1 MLGSALS
8 LLIGILLVQQLPLLP
23 DIQWLVLGGVVA
35 GIMAWLRYWR
45 GLFFVLGVLWAI
57 VFAMTRLSDALSA
70 DMEGVVPVTGM
81 IASLPEYDERRVSFD
96 FIVSDSPKP
105 LPNKI
110 RLSWYSPQQ
119 AIKAGQHWSF
129 TVKLKRPH
137 GFFNTSSF
145 DYEKQLFI
153 EGIGAT
159 GYIRPKIQSVLL
171 GQKSAWLSISVWRQ
185 SITDKLS
192 ELLPNSPSL
201 GLIKALTIGDGGA
214 ISQNQ
219 WEVFR
224 KTGTTHLVVIS
235 GSHIGLIAGLVY
247 FLVLRLW
254 AWMGI
259 LRWSPQHLAAIVAL
273 VVGVFYSALAG
284 FSVPTQR
291 AAIMLAVAMFA
302 IISQRNPQPFHT
314 LATALIAVLLFDPL
328 AVLAAGF
335 WLSFIAVAL
344 IIYTVAGRLG
354 KLNIMLET
362 LKLNGVMSLGLVPL
376 TLLFFQQVSLI
387 SPIANAVAVPLIS
400 FLIVPFALLAVVLM
414 FIAPDLASG
423 LFWLVDELLQGL
435 WWLLNQLAALPYAII
450 SHTQPSIIALLF
462 AVVAIVILLAPK
474 GIPAR
479 WLGLV
484 LLLPLIFTEKQ
495 SPATGDLKLTLLDV
509 GQGLAAVIQTAN
521 HTLVYDTGAKFS
533 ADSDQGK
540 NILLPFLHQ
549 QGVNKVDQL
558 VISHGDNDHIGGA
571 ESLIKGIAVEKISTS
586 VPDQLSD
593 YQPEQCAA
601 GQAWTWDGI
610 QFTMLSPSEQLSSEN
625 NNSCVL
631 QVQTASG
638 NVLLTGDIEAQAET
652 WLVKTYGEQLK
663 AQILIA
669 PHHGSKTSSTLSF
682 LQAVQADTIL
692 IPAGYRNPF
701 GHPHNQ
707 VIARYQ
713 TLNAHYLSSANSGE
727 ISVNLKNG
735 VWSVQGLRQTDRH
748 YWNFLNYNGA
758 SPIHPKF
765 IEDL

>member
-1 MLGSALS
+1 MVASALS
-8 LLIGILLVQQLPLLP
+8 LLAGILLVQQLPTLP
-23 DIQWLVLGGVVA
+23 SYQWLIFGGMIV

-45 GLFFVLGVLWAI
+45 LLFFMIGLMWAI
-57 VFAMTRLSDALSA
+57 VFAITSLADRLPA
-70 DMEGVVPVTGM
+70 DLEGLEIPVTGI
-81 IASLPEYDERRVSFD
+81 IASLPEQDERRVSFD
-96 FIVSDSPKP
+96 FIVTTPQQT

-110 RLSWYSPQQ
+110 RLSWYNPDQT
-119 AIKAGQHWSF
+119 IKAGQHWSF

-137 GFFNTSSF
+137 GFFNTSGF

-159 GYIRPKIQSVLL
+159 GYIRPKTNAALL
-171 GQKSAWLSISVWRQ
+171 GQESAWLSISLWRQ
-185 SITDKLS
+185 IITDKLS

-219 WEVFR
+219 WEIFR

-259 LRWSPQHLAAIVAL
+259 LRWSPQQVAALVAL
-273 VVGVFYSALAG
+273 TVGVFYSALAG

-387 SPIANAVAVPLIS
+387 SPVANAVAVPLIS
-400 FLIVPFALLAVVLM
+400 FLIVPFALLAVLLM

-462 AVVAIVILLAPK
+462 AILAIVMLLAPK
-474 GIPAR
+474 GMPAR
-479 WLGLV
+479 WLGVV

-533 ADSDQGK
+533 ADSNQGK
-540 NILLPFLHQ
+540 NILLPFLYQ
-549 QGVNKVDQL
+549 QGINKVDQL

-571 ESLIKGIAVEKISTS
+571 ESLIKGMVVEKISTS
-586 VPDQLSD
+586 VPEQLSD
-593 YQPEQCAA
+593 YHPEPCAA
-601 GQAWTWDGI
+601 GQSWTWDGI

-652 WLVKTYGEQLK
+652 WLVKNYGEQLK

-669 PHHGSKTSSTLSF
+669 PHHGSKTSSTLNF

-701 GHPHNQ
+701 GHPHSQ

-758 SPIHPKF
+758 SATHPN
-765 IEDL
+765 LTH

>member
-1 MLGSALS
+1 MVASALS
-8 LLIGILLVQQLPLLP
+8 LLAGILLVQQLPTLP
-23 DIQWLVLGGVVA
+23 SYQWLIFGGMIV

-45 GLFFVLGVLWAI
+45 LLFFMIGLMWAI
-57 VFAMTRLSDALSA
+57 VFALTRLA
-70 DMEGVVPVTGM
+70 DRLPADLEGLEIPVTGI
-81 IASLPEYDERRVSFD
+81 IASLPEQDERRVSFD
-96 FIVSDSPKP
+96 FIVTTPQQT

-110 RLSWYSPQQ
+110 RLSWYNPDQT
-119 AIKAGQHWSF
+119 IKAGQHWSF

-137 GFFNTSSF
+137 GFFNTSGF

-159 GYIRPKIQSVLL
+159 GYIRPKTNAALL
-171 GQKSAWLSISVWRQ
+171 GQESAWLSISLWRQ
-185 SITDKLS
+185 IITDKLS

-219 WEVFR
+219 WEIFR

-259 LRWSPQHLAAIVAL
+259 LRWSPQQVAALVAL
-273 VVGVFYSALAG
+273 TVGVFYSALAG

-387 SPIANAVAVPLIS
+387 SPVANAVAVPLIS
-400 FLIVPFALLAVVLM
+400 FLIVPFALLAVLLM

-462 AVVAIVILLAPK
+462 AILAIVMLLAPK
-474 GIPAR
+474 GMPAR
-479 WLGLV
+479 WLGVV

-533 ADSDQGK
+533 ADSNQGK
-540 NILLPFLHQ
+540 NILLPFLYQ
-549 QGVNKVDQL
+549 QGINKVDQL

-571 ESLIKGIAVEKISTS
+571 ESLIKGMVVEKISTS
-586 VPDQLSD
+586 VPEQLSD
-593 YQPEQCAA
+593 YHPEPCAA
-601 GQAWTWDGI
+601 GQSWTWDGI

-652 WLVKTYGEQLK
+652 WLVKNYGEQLK

-669 PHHGSKTSSTLSF
+669 PHHGSKTSSTLNF

-701 GHPHNQ
+701 GHPHSQ

-758 SPIHPKF
+758 SATHPN
-765 IEDL
+765 LTH

>member
-1 MLGSALS
+1 LTDR
-8 LLIGILLVQQLPLLP
+8 LPADLE
-23 DIQWLVLGGVVA
+23 
-35 GIMAWLRYWR
+35 
-45 GLFFVLGVLWAI
+45 GLEI
-57 VFAMTRLSDALSA
+57 
-70 DMEGVVPVTGM
+70 PVTGI
-81 IASLPEYDERRVSFD
+81 IASLPEQDERRVSFD
-96 FIVSDSPKP
+96 FIVTTSPQT
-105 LPNKI
+105 LPNNI
-110 RLSWYSPQQ
+110 RLSWYNPDQTM
-119 AIKAGQHWSF
+119 KAGQHWAF

-137 GFFNTSSF
+137 GVFNTSGF
-145 DYEKQLFI
+145 DYERQLFI
-153 EGIGAT
+153 EGICAT
-159 GYIRPKIQSVLL
+159 GYIRPKIKPVLL
-171 GQKSAWLSISVWRQ
+171 GQDSAWFSISVWRQ
-185 SITDKLS
+185 TITDKLS

-201 GLIKALTIGDGGA
+201 SLIKALTIGDGGA
-214 ISQNQ
+214 ISQTQ

-259 LRWSPQHLAAIVAL
+259 LRWSPQHVAALVAL
-273 VVGVFYSALAG
+273 GVGVFYSALAG

-314 LATALIAVLLFDPL
+314 LATALVAVLLFDPL
-328 AVLAAGF
+328 AVLSAGF

-354 KLNIMLET
+354 KLNIILET
-362 LKLNGVMSLGLVPL
+362 LKLNSVMSLGLVPL

-387 SPIANAVAVPLIS
+387 SPVANAVAVPLIS

-414 FIAPDLASG
+414 FITPTLATW

-435 WWLLNQLAALPYAII
+435 WWLLTQLAALPYAII
-450 SHTQPSIIALLF
+450 SHTQPSIGALLF
-462 AVVAIVILLAPK
+462 ALMSILILLAPK
-474 GIPAR
+474 GFPAR

-484 LLLPLIFTEKQ
+484 LLLPLVFTEKQ

-540 NILLPFLHQ
+540 NIVLPFLHQ
-549 QGVNKVDQL
+549 QGINKVDQL

-571 ESLIKGIAVEKISTS
+571 KSLIQGIRVEKISTS
-586 VPDQLSD
+586 VPEQLSD
-593 YQPEQCAA
+593 YQPEHCAA
-601 GQAWTWDGI
+601 GQTWTWDSI
-610 QFTMLSPSEQLSSEN
+610 QFTMLSPSEQLNSDN

-638 NVLLTGDIEAQAET
+638 NLLLTGDIEAQAET

-669 PHHGSKTSSTLSF
+669 PHHGSKTSSTFAF
-682 LQAVQADTIL
+682 LQAVQPDTIL
-692 IPAGYRNPF
+692 IPAGYRNAF
-701 GHPHNQ
+701 GHPHSQ

-713 TLNAHYLSSANSGE
+713 TLNAHYLSSANSGA
-727 ISVNLKNG
+727 ITVSLNQG

-758 SPIHPKF
+758 SPTHTP
-765 IEDL
+765 